1 MKHNYF
7 SSYLSSR
14 TLVMSGM
21 MLLCSSAT
29 FAQSKWNGLS
39 RIQIAQMQEQTAKSA
54 NAKGMGGDKAKAS
67 EPTLKAIVNMKPGHT
82 VSELA
87 AQGVKVTVDLGNMG
101 VVHLKLSDVEKVDS
115 IEGIQSISLGQKT
128 KKRLDKANEDT
139 GVDKIHK
146 GENLDVPYTGKGVV
160 VAVLDGGFDPNHP
173 MFLDKDG
180 KTRVTCLI
188 AQDGNSSEGDW
199 KVITD
204 PEKLAQYTTDED
216 QEYHGSHVA
225 GIAAGKV
232 CVGEDADNFP
242 YNGVATDAQI
252 AMVATGNASDASL
265 METLQCLEKVFP
277 DKKIVVNLSQGN
289 NVGPHDGKSDFE
301 MALDEFLEQH
311 PNMIFCI
318 SAGNEGDQNIVQRH
332 TFEGQDDTMTGGLS
346 AKASE
351 YEDAADDEPEGE
363 GSKAEFNAMLDVW
376 ANDGEPFDIELSLT
390 KGSETLW
397 ESGRITLP
405 EGGYNFRKS
414 TIKGD
419 VDYDAELAKVME
431 SDANVRIMGSM
442 SENNNRFNVAVNLSG
457 NVIDVDDDTF
467 WNYKIF
473 AKDGKTVTVYTNDN
487 VSLFAPSGVTKDGS
501 INGIATGKEVIPV
514 GAYVTKNH
522 FKIYSEDGTSKDED
536 YSNDLPEGDVA
547 NFSSWG
553 RLIDGRQ
560 LPIICAP
567 GAYVVSA
574 VNSYI
579 ENKEGYVARREYN
592 GREYEWTAAPG
603 TSMSAPYMTGVVAL
617 WLEANPKLDRDQ
629 IVEIAQ
635 ETANHEMRD
644 TEDDDKKVQWGAGK
658 VDAYAGLKKAL
669 DLATAILV
677 PINQEKSVLMREV
690 ASRTYEAY
698 VAGANHVSAAIYTL
712 DGQLVGSSEV
722 AGNTVRVAVPA
733 VPAGVY
739 LLKVASGSEQTV
751 KKILVK

>member
-39 RIQIAQMQEQTAKSA
+39 RIQIAKLQEQVTESA
-54 NAKGMGGDKAKAS
+54 NAKGMGNDKAKAS

-87 AQGVKVTVDLGNMG
+87 AQGIKVTVDLGNMG
-101 VVHLKLSDVEKVDS
+101 VVRLKLSDAEKMDS

-160 VAVLDGGFDPNHP
+160 VAILDGGFDPNHP

-180 KTRVTCLI
+180 KTRVACLI
-188 AQDGNSSEGDW
+188 AQDGDSGDW
-199 KVITD
+199 KVIKE
-204 PEKLAQYTTDED
+204 PEVLAQYTTDETQD
-216 QEYHGSHVA
+216 YHGSHVA

-232 CVGEDADNFP
+232 CVGKDADKFP

-265 METLQCLEKVFP
+265 MEALQRLEKLFP
-277 DKKIVVNLSQGN
+277 DKRIVVNFSQGN
-289 NVGPHDGKSDFE
+289 NVGPHDGKSAFE
-301 MALDEFLEQH
+301 KMLDEFLEKN

-318 SAGNEGDQNIVQRH
+318 SAGNEGDKNIVQRH
-332 TFEGQDDTMTGGLS
+332 TFEGQEDVMEGGFS
-346 AKASE
+346 AKAPE
-351 YEDAADDEPEGE
+351 YEDAGDDESEGE
-363 GSKAEFNAMLDVW
+363 DSKGRFNAMLDIW
-376 ANDGEPFDIELSLT
+376 AGDGEPFDIELSLT
-390 KGSETLW
+390 KGTETLW
-397 ESGRITLP
+397 KSGRITP
-405 EGGYNFRKS
+405 SEGGYSFRKS
-414 TIKGD
+414 TIEGD
-419 VDYDAELAKVME
+419 VDYDAELANVMDGAA
-431 SDANVRIMGSM
+431 SVGIAGGVFG
-442 SENNNRFNVAVNLSG
+442 NNDRFNTAVNLSG
-457 NVIDVDDDTF
+457 NVKDVDDDTF
-467 WNYKIF
+467 WSYKIF
-473 AKDGKTVTVYTNDN
+473 AKDGKAVTVYASEEI
-487 VSLFAPSGVTKDGS
+487 SLFAPSGVTKDGS
-501 INGIATGKEVIPV
+501 INGIATGKEVIQV

-522 FKIYSEDGTSKDED
+522 FKIYSEDGTPKDED
-536 YSNDLPEGDVA
+536 HSDEFPTVGDVA

-574 VNSYI
+574 VNSYMD
-579 ENKEGYVARREYN
+579 NKEGYVARREYKE
-592 GREYEWTAAPG
+592 REYEWTAAPG
-603 TSMSAPYMTGVVAL
+603 TSMSTPYMTGVVAL
-617 WLEANPKLDRDQ
+617 WLEANPKLNRDQ
-629 IVEIAQ
+629 IVEIAK
-635 ETANHEMRD
+635 ETANHEVRD

-722 AGNTVRVAVPA
+722 AGNTVRVAAPA

-751 KKILVK
+751 KKILIK